1 VYNLL
6 MKIGALDKFSL
17 IDYSGNT
24 TAIIFTQ
31 GCNFRCPF
39 CHNPELVLPEQF
51 EEPIPFED
59 ILAFLKKRKG
69 LLDAVEFTGG
79 EPTLQPD
86 LIEKMQIIKGLGYKI
101 KLDTNGTNP
110 EVVRSAIAKNLV
122 DYIAMDVKSSLEK
135 YDEIAGVP
143 VNKEKI
149 KESLDLIKSSAPD
162 YEFRTT
168 LIRGFHDKTEMEKIG
183 EIIRGAKRYYIQNA
197 HFDKTVKPG
206 FKRHPLTKETLIEF
220 CEIVK
225 TFDVNCEIRG

>member
-1 VYNLL
+1 
-6 MKIGALDKFSL
+6 MKIGALDKFTL
-17 IDYSGNT
+17 IDYPGFA

-59 ILAFLKKRKG
+59 VIKFLKKRKG

-86 LIEKMQIIKGLGYKI
+86 LLDKMREIKSLGYRI
-101 KLDTNGTNP
+101 KLDSNGSNP
-110 EVVRSAIAKNLV
+110 EVLRKAVEQNLV
-122 DYIAMDVKSSLEK
+122 DYIAMDVKGSLEK
-135 YDEIAGVP
+135 YSEIAGVP
-143 VNKEKI
+143 VNTEKI
-149 KESLDLIKSSAPD
+149 RESIEFIKSNAPD

-168 LIRGFHDKTEMEKIG
+168 LIRGFHDETEMERIG
-183 EIIRGAKRYYIQNA
+183 KLISNAKRYYIQNA
-197 HFDKTVKPG
+197 HFDKTVKPN
-206 FKRHPLTKETLIEF
+206 FKRHPLTKETLIKF

-225 TFDVNCEIRG
+225 KFNVNCQIRW

>member
-1 VYNLL
+1 

-17 IDYSGNT
+17 IDYSGYT

-51 EEPIPFED
+51 EEPIPFGDVFE
-59 ILAFLKKRKG
+59 FLKKRKG

-79 EPTLQPD
+79 EPTLQLD
-86 LIEKMQIIKGLGYKI
+86 LLDKMREIKALGYKI

-110 EVVRSAIAKNLV
+110 EVVRKAISENLV
-122 DYIAMDVKSSLEK
+122 DYIAMDVKGSIER
-135 YDEIAGVP
+135 YNEIAGVP
-143 VNKEKI
+143 VDTEKI
-149 KESLDLIKSSAPD
+149 KESVELIKGSAPD

-168 LIRGFHDKTEMEKIG
+168 LIRGFHDETEMEKIG
-183 EIIRGAKRYYIQNA
+183 RLISNAKRYYIQNA
-197 HFDKTVKPG
+197 HFDKTVKPN
-206 FKRHPLTKETLIEF
+206 FKRHPLTKETLIKF

-225 TFDVNCEIRG
+225 KFNVNCEIRG